1 VNGSYGRASAR
12 IQGGQLTKGR
22 KNGAMRRRKEQE
34 DNAMMRKFA
43 AALLASALLAG
54 PAFAAPVTGD
64 AGKSPAAAQT
74 VKPAK
79 SAKTHSVRKH
89 RHYVVRHTKGHNRHG
104 HSMVHVA
111 KPLKTDK
118 AGKSDK
124 S

>member
-1 VNGSYGRASAR
+1 
-12 IQGGQLTKGR
+12 
-22 KNGAMRRRKEQE
+22 
-34 DNAMMRKFA
+34 MMRKFA
-43 AALLASALLAG
+43 AALLASALIAG

-79 SAKTHSVRKH
+79 SAKTHHVRRH
-89 RHYVVRHTKGHNRHG
+89 RHYVIRRHNGGKLVSARHIKRQSRHG
-104 HSMVHVA
+104 HYVAHVA